1 MFGSMPDAR
10 SWAGLLLLGTV
21 QMGIPYVL
29 FSMAIRHV
37 PAVTAILVP
46 MIEPVLNP
54 LWVLLLIGETPGPM
68 EVAGGIVILGA
79 VAARCIRRDDFLLGT
94 RRTATIIGFFSICR
108 REAMPMMRKVPVFAI
123 VLFAAGIC
131 QAGWLEDTVTKT
143 GKSLGNRAV
152 NDAGSGAYKGA
163 KDSVT
168 GADKKPEKAPG
179 NRPATGRADDPY
191 GDGDVSIEQADAV
204 YSKYDF
210 VPGDKTIYFDDFS
223 DTDVGEFPRK
233 WTLNG
238 PKEGGN
244 NSVEVA
250 EFQGKRYLRSTPAQ
264 KGKGQSGSTQY
275 IRLEQKGDMP
285 EKFTVEFDAVFAGVG
300 GATHYHNFYRLFLLT
315 NEKSFPPGKGPGVLL
330 FSGRLNESA
339 NTRNEVDLVDGKPH
353 RVQVSVN
360 GTFVKA
366 YVDQQRVINDPDG
379 IKRPVK
385 LVGIFMGTPNRAQS
399 EKVMFTNFRVAQ
411 GGKDIKSA
419 LDTDG
424 KIVTHGILFDTG
436 KDVLKAESLPTLK
449 MILGL
454 LNGDPGLKF
463 SIEGHTD
470 NQGGRDINQPL
481 SEKRAA
487 AVRAWLSGKG
497 IEEARLKTAGHGDS
511 RPIDT
516 NGTLEGRANNR
527 RVEFVK
533 F

>member
-1 MFGSMPDAR
+1 MTR
-10 SWAGLLLLGTV
+10 KGL
-21 QMGIPYVL
+21 
-29 FSMAIRHV
+29 AI
-37 PAVTAILVP
+37 A
-46 MIEPVLNP
+46 
-54 LWVLLLIGETPGPM
+54 
-68 EVAGGIVILGA
+68 VIL
-79 VAARCIRRDDFLLGT
+79 
-94 RRTATIIGFFSICR
+94 FF
-108 REAMPMMRKVPVFAI
+108 VTGV
-123 VLFAAGIC
+123 C
-131 QAGWLEDTVTKT
+131 QAGSWLEDTLMNT
-143 GKSLGNRAV
+143 GKRLGERGINET
-152 NDAGSGAYKGA
+152 GSGGYKGT
-163 KDSVT
+163 KDAVT
-168 GADKKPEKAPG
+168 GTGKKTEKDPKTPPTAG
-179 NRPATGRADDPY
+179 KGDDSDSAQATKQASGKYSPSA
-191 GDGDVSIEQADAV
+191 GDTLSTGPSGPSSGDESIDQAEAI

-223 DTDVGEFPRK
+223 DTDIGEFPRK

-244 NSVEVA
+244 NSVEVV

-275 IRLEQKGDMP
+275 IRLDQKGDMP
-285 EKFTVEFDAVFAGVG
+285 EKFTIEFDAVFANVG
-300 GATHYHNFYRLFLLT
+300 GTNYHNFYRLFLLD
-315 NEKSFPPGKGPGVLL
+315 NEKSFQPGKRPGVLL
-330 FSGRLNESA
+330 FSGRLSESA
-339 NTRNEVDLVDGKPH
+339 NTRNELDLLDGKPH

-385 LVGIFMGTPNRAQS
+385 LIGIYMGTPNRWQS
-399 EKVMFTNFRVAQ
+399 EKVMFTNFRVAE
-411 GGKDIKSA
+411 GGKDIKSV

-424 KIVTHGILFDTG
+424 KIVTHGILFNTG

-454 LNGDPGLKF
+454 LNADPGLKF

-470 NQGGRDINQPL
+470 NQGSREINQPL
-481 SEKRAA
+481 SERRAD
-487 AVRAWLSGKG
+487 AVRAWLAGKG
-497 IEEARLKTAGHGDS
+497 IAEVRMKTSGFGDS

-516 NGTLEGRANNR
+516 NGTPEGRANNR